1 MRWSGLWAAA
11 ALLCSGVPAHAQYD
25 IRLGELRPEIQ
36 AFGQPALVQSIQ
48 GNVENEFEQR
58 NDALEEAREDF
69 LQAEGPQP
77 LHEQWLAYHQQQ
89 AEQRTK
95 NFEGFYAAAEDIIE
109 RDGLGGQGLHPA
121 LLWIARVR
129 QEQFAFQIAIKGM
142 PLAQLRDLLE
152 AKTDLYTQALSNME
166 KEQATLESNANSAAS
181 SARSYRQALLT
192 ACTDLRRIKTEAE
205 RDLGRVSTE
214 IVPGLTPDQAEDFRD
229 GLQRQID
236 RLIGDIQLFQSRT
249 NVALNQV
256 QGIDGQ
262 AMALAKIV
270 LAKRQAVQTV
280 RNNFNLGIAE
290 TQFALQLD
298 AARDQIDQ
306 IKPDGDKKDL
316 EAYVGNAEDDLEPA
330 LERFKEAEEE
340 FADRFE
346 GIFVPPYNDSSNERW
361 VQFAEWEDWADDIEG
376 CAAPDLLANL
386 ETSAGRQWG
395 ARHGPDHRSAGP
407 RDRRG
412 RARGRGRPP
421 DRRDRR
427 GACRSHAPQSGS
439 PAERTPG
446 PPGRAQPQLRRSSA
460 MISSRSHPAPL
471 GVRPVR

>member
-1 MRWSGLWAAA
+1 MRWSGLLAAA
-11 ALLCSGVPAHAQYD
+11 ALLGGGVPAHAQYD
-25 IRLGELRPEIQ
+25 NRLGQLQPEIQ
-36 AFGQPALVQSIQ
+36 AFGHPALVQSIQ
-48 GNVENEFEQR
+48 GNVGNEFEQR
-58 NDALEEAREDF
+58 NDALEEAREDY

-95 NFEGFYAAAEDIIE
+95 NFQGFYDAAEDIIE

-129 QEQFAFQIAIKGM
+129 QEQFAFQIAVKGM

-152 AKTDLYTQALSNME
+152 AKTDLYTQALSNVE
-166 KEQATLESNANSAAS
+166 KEQATLESNANSAAAG
-181 SARSYRQALLT
+181 ARSSREALLT

-214 IVPGLTPDQAEDFRD
+214 IVAELSPDQAAAFRD
-229 GLQRQID
+229 GLRRQID

-249 NVALNQV
+249 NGALNQV

-280 RNNFNLGIAE
+280 RNNFNLKTAE
-290 TQFALQLD
+290 TEFALQLD

-330 LERFKEAEEE
+330 LERFEEAEAE

-346 GIFVPPYNDSSNERW
+346 GIFVPPYNASTNERW

-395 ARHGPDHRSAGP
+395 ARTSQITDAQAREIVEDALEAEADRLIDAIDAALPEATRLSQAAQLSERQAL
-407 RDRRG
+407 RDDLN
-412 RARGRGRPP
+412 A
-421 DRRDRR
+421 
-427 GACRSHAPQSGS
+427 S
-439 PAERTPG
+439 
-446 PPGRAQPQLRRSSA
+446 
-460 MISSRSHPAPL
+460 
-471 GVRPVR
+471 

>member
-1 MRWSGLWAAA
+1 MRWSGLWVAA
-11 ALLCSGVPAHAQYD
+11 ALLGSGMPAQAQYD
-25 IRLGELRPEIQ
+25 NRLGELQPEIQ
-36 AFGQPALVQSIQ
+36 AFGHPALVQSIQ

-58 NDALEEAREDF
+58 NDALEEARQDY

-77 LHEQWLAYHQQQ
+77 LQEQWLAYHQQQ

-95 NFEGFYAAAEDIIE
+95 NFQGFYDAAEDIIE

-129 QEQFAFQIAIKGM
+129 QEQFAFQIAVKGM

-152 AKTDLYTQALSNME
+152 AKTDLYTQALSNLE
-166 KEQATLESNANSAAS
+166 NEQSTLESNANSAAS

-192 ACTDLRRIKTEAE
+192 ACTDLRRVKTEAE

-214 IVPGLTPDQAEDFRD
+214 MVAGMTPGEAETFRD
-229 GLQRQID
+229 GLRRQID

-249 NVALNQV
+249 SVALNQV

-270 LAKRQAVQTV
+270 LAKRQAVQAV
-280 RNNFNLGIAE
+280 RNNFNLKTAE
-290 TQFALQLD
+290 TQFNDQLD
-298 AARDQIDQ
+298 SARDQIDQ
-306 IKPDGDKKDL
+306 IKPAGDKKDL

-330 LERFKEAEEE
+330 LERFEEAEAE

-346 GIFVPPYNDSSNERW
+346 GIFVPPYDDSTNERW

-376 CAAPDLLANL
+376 CAAPDQLVNL
-386 ETSAGRQWG
+386 ETSADRHWG
-395 ARHGPDHRSAGP
+395 ARPDMITDP
-407 RDRRG
+407 Q
-412 RARGRGRPP
+412 AREIVE
-421 DRRDRR
+421 DALEDE
-427 GACRSHAPQSGS
+427 
-439 PAERTPG
+439 AERLVDAIDAALAEATRLG
-446 PPGRAQPQLRRSSA
+446 QAAQLGERQALRDDLNRS
-460 MISSRSHPAPL
+460 
-471 GVRPVR
+471 

>member
-1 MRWSGLWAAA
+1 MRWSGLWVAA
-11 ALLCSGVPAHAQYD
+11 ALVCSGVPAHAQYD
-25 IRLGELRPEIQ
+25 IRLGELQPEIQ

-48 GNVENEFEQR
+48 DNVENEFEQR

-152 AKTDLYTQALSNME
+152 AKTDLYIQALSNLE

-306 IKPDGDKKDL
+306 VKPDGDKKDL

-340 FADRFE
+340 FADGFE

-395 ARHGPDHRSAGP
+395 ARTGQITDPQAREIVEDALEAQADRLIDAIDAALAEATRLNQAAQLSERQVLRDELNRS
-407 RDRRG
+407 
-412 RARGRGRPP
+412 
-421 DRRDRR
+421 
-427 GACRSHAPQSGS
+427 
-439 PAERTPG
+439 
-446 PPGRAQPQLRRSSA
+446 
-460 MISSRSHPAPL
+460 
-471 GVRPVR
+471 

>member
-11 ALLCSGVPAHAQYD
+11 VLLCSGVPAHAQYD

-152 AKTDLYTQALSNME
+152 AKTDLYIQALSNLE
-166 KEQATLESNANSAAS
+166 KEQSTLESNANSAAS

-214 IVPGLTPDQAEDFRD
+214 IVAGHDPG
-229 GLQRQID
+229 
-236 RLIGDIQLFQSRT
+236 
-249 NVALNQV
+249 
-256 QGIDGQ
+256 
-262 AMALAKIV
+262 
-270 LAKRQAVQTV
+270 
-280 RNNFNLGIAE
+280 
-290 TQFALQLD
+290 
-298 AARDQIDQ
+298 
-306 IKPDGDKKDL
+306 
-316 EAYVGNAEDDLEPA
+316 
-330 LERFKEAEEE
+330 
-340 FADRFE
+340 
-346 GIFVPPYNDSSNERW
+346 
-361 VQFAEWEDWADDIEG
+361 
-376 CAAPDLLANL
+376 
-386 ETSAGRQWG
+386 
-395 ARHGPDHRSAGP
+395 
-407 RDRRG
+407 
-412 RARGRGRPP
+412 
-421 DRRDRR
+421 
-427 GACRSHAPQSGS
+427 
-439 PAERTPG
+439 
-446 PPGRAQPQLRRSSA
+446 
-460 MISSRSHPAPL
+460 
-471 GVRPVR
+471 

>member
-11 ALLCSGVPAHAQYD
+11 VLLCSGVPAHAQYD

-77 LHEQWLAYHQQQ
+77 LHEQWLAFHQQQ

-166 KEQATLESNANSAAS
+166 KEQSTLESNANSAAS

-236 RLIGDIQLFQSRT
+236 RLIGDIQLFQSRA
-249 NVALNQV
+249 NVALDQI

-262 AMALAKIV
+262 AMAIAKIV

-298 AARDQIDQ
+298 AARNQIDQ

-346 GIFVPPYNDSSNERW
+346 GIFVPPYNDFEQRALGP
-361 VQFAEWEDWADDIEG
+361 VRRMG
-376 CAAPDLLANL
+376 GL
-386 ETSAGRQWG
+386 GRRHRGLRG
-395 ARHGPDHRSAGP
+395 ARSAGES
-407 RDRRG
+407 RDLCGAPVG
-412 RARGRGRPP
+412 RAPGQITDPQAREIVEDALEAQA
-421 DRRDRR
+421 DRLIDAIDAALAEATRLNQAAQLSERQVLRDELN
-427 GACRSHAPQSGS
+427 RS
-439 PAERTPG
+439 
-446 PPGRAQPQLRRSSA
+446 
-460 MISSRSHPAPL
+460 
-471 GVRPVR
+471 